1 MTSANRAAI
10 IRSLTMVAA
19 LIMSVSTVTA
29 QNSQSDAS
37 ERTIVGVWRTTVTP
51 LNCQTGEPV
60 GVPPIRGLFTFNEGG
75 TMSEYGIGPGSSP
88 ALRSPG
94 HGVWQHEHGWQD
106 YSFVFTY
113 YRYNTS
119 GALVGSQKVSA
130 SLELNAN
137 GDEFTT
143 QSAIQ
148 ILDATDNVTGTACA
162 TAAGTRFE

>member
-37 ERTIVGVWRTTVTP
+37 VRTIVGVWRTTVTP

>member
-1 MTSANRAAI
+1 MTSANRASI